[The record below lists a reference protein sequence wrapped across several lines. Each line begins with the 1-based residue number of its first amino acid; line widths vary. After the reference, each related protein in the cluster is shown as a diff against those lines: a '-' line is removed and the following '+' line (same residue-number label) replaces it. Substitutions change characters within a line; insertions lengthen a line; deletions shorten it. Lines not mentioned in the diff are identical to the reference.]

1 MDWPGCRYWRELV
14 DQFPEAKVILTIRDF
29 DSWYKSARTTIYNYD
44 KRLEQKHRRF
54 SWLRI
59 LRPRD
64 FAWNQLAEILWG
76 ELGNFKGQFEDK
88 EKARNIF
95 QKHIEEVM
103 LLVVTSLDKV
113 TMWVLGTSISNAKGR
128 DHASLTKPP
137 AVVSQVLCSLL
148 DHVCMSVVVDSR
160 FCNLK

>member
-1 MDWPGCRYWRELV
+1 VQPQLPEQHFENLQSNAFQGLHTSKYLVVFCFNGFFQMDWPGCRYWRELV

-54 SWLRI
+54 PWLRI

-76 ELGNFKGQFEDK
+76 EHGNFKGQFEDK
-88 EKARNIF
+88 EKARSIF

-103 LLVVTSLDKV
+103 LVVVTSLDKV
-113 TMWVLGTSISNAKGR
+113 TIWVLGTSSSNA
-128 DHASLTKPP
+128 H
-137 AVVSQVLCSLL
+137 
-148 DHVCMSVVVDSR
+148 
-160 FCNLK
+160 